1 MSNASNTILAAVQN
15 PAWEIK
21 DPKPHPIGLQF
32 TIRGSAWRGKVMISE
47 NGAGIYNVRFFI
59 TGQKKPVVEDTTIS
73 NVSLEDIQTVIS
85 QKVG

>member
-1 MSNASNTILAAVQN
+1 MSTASNTILAAVQS

-32 TIRGSAWRGKVMISE
+32 SIVGAKWRGKVMVSE
-47 NGAGIYNVRFFI
+47 NGSGAYNVRFFI
-59 TGQKKPVVEDTTIS
+59 PGQKKPVIEDMTVS
-73 NVSLEDIQTVIS
+73 NVSLENIQSVIS